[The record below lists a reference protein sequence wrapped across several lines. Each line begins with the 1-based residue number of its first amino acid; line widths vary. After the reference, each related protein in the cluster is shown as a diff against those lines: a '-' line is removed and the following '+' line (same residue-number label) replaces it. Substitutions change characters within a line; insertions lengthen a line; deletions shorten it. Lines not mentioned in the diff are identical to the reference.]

1 MDARERP
8 ATSAI
13 YSGIV
18 PLSIVALLPYPSLAP
33 YLVSRFLSSMALTLA
48 RATIAWQVYE
58 ISGSAFHLGLI
69 GLAQFVPAFLVS
81 LLAGAVAD
89 SRERRKVA
97 MVAQTIPALGT
108 GVLAWFTLQGAIGLP
123 LIYLMVILIAGA
135 SAFEVPARHSM
146 LPQLVPRDIFPRAVT
161 VNGAVHMFAL
171 MTGPVIV
178 GFLIDA
184 QGVWAPYALH
194 AALLVASLAVLSR
207 VRPTYDSGER
217 TAISV
222 KAIREGLS
230 FVRRER
236 VVLGSMILD
245 MFAVLF
251 GGAVALLPVYAT
263 DILGVGARGYGI
275 LASALEIGAAIMA
288 LVLILAPPFKRTGRA
303 LLVAIGVFGAAT
315 IVFGLSRSFALSMV
329 AYMAAGMADF
339 VSVVTRNT
347 AIQLSTPD
355 HLRGRVSSVQMV
367 FIGASNQLGLAES
380 GFVAALTSP
389 TFAVVSGGIGALIV
403 TGLIA
408 LRNPAL
414 RRYEAVPDSG

>member
-1 MDARERP
+1 
-8 ATSAI
+8 
-13 YSGIV
+13 V
-18 PLSIVALLPYPSLAP
+18 PSSLLSLLRYRSLTP
-33 YLVSRFLSSMALTLA
+33 YLVSRFFASVAFTLA

-58 ISGSAFHLGLI
+58 ISGSTFHLGLI
-69 GLAQFVPAFLVS
+69 GIAQFVPALLVS
-81 LLAGAVAD
+81 LVAGAVAD
-89 SRERRKVA
+89 SLERRKVA
-97 MVAQTIPALGT
+97 MVAQTVPALGT

-123 LIYLMVILIAGA
+123 LIYLMVILIAGS
-135 SAFEVPARHSM
+135 SAFEQPARHSL
-146 LPQLVPRDIFPRAVT
+146 LPQLVPREAFPRAVT

-184 QGVWAPYALH
+184 RGVWAPYALH
-194 AALLVASLAVLSR
+194 VALLVVSLAALSL
-207 VRPTYDSGER
+207 VRPAFASGER
-217 TAISV
+217 RAVSLQS
-222 KAIREGLS
+222 IRDGLS

-263 DILGVGARGYGI
+263 DILGVGARGYG
-275 LASALEIGAAIMA
+275 LLSSGLEIGAAIMA
-288 LVLILAPPFKRTGRA
+288 VVLIVIPPFKRTGRA
-303 LLVAIGVFGAAT
+303 LLIGIGLFAVAT
-315 IVFGLSRSFALSMV
+315 IVFGLSRSFYLSMA
-329 AYMAAGMADF
+329 AYMVAGMADF

-347 AIQLSTPD
+347 AVQLSTPD
-355 HLRGRVSSVQMV
+355 HLRGRVSSVSMV

-389 TFAVVSGGIGALIV
+389 TFAVVSGGVGALV
-403 TGLIA
+403 VVGLVA

-414 RRYEAVPDSG
+414 RRYEAVPQPT